1 MHVGEQSLD
10 DLEDKCKV
18 QVWSKPSSAKA
29 GAAQQP
35 PAAAAA
41 EPPEPPA
48 AAAAAMV
55 PEGVPKRELTVLV
68 QKNELVP
75 SNRKM
80 AAASYSSV
88 EELLQHLVATTL
100 ELPMAAGGGGGG
112 VAGQYM
118 LSLPAASR
126 AEAVALS
133 SLQALG
139 AKCKLQV
146 WSAQAPPSTP
156 SAEAAQQ
163 ATAQAAKAAA
173 VAEVMMAYDRE
184 AAEAA
189 QSSADDM
196 AVSVVAASSDSDT
209 GMKRRI
215 SPRPLDPSAEWW
227 VAVAVAR
234 RQSGRCT

>member
-1 MHVGEQSLD
+1 LHVGEQSLD

-41 EPPEPPA
+41 EPAEPPA
-48 AAAAAMV
+48 AASAAVV

-68 QKNELVP
+68 QKTELVP

-88 EELLQHLVATTL
+88 EELLQHLVATL

-112 VAGQYM
+112 VVGQYM

-173 VAEVMMAYDRE
+173 AAEVMMAYDRE

>member
-1 MHVGEQSLD
+1 MHLRSQ
-10 DLEDKCKV
+10 
-18 QVWSKPSSAKA
+18 
-29 GAAQQP
+29 
-35 PAAAAA
+35 AA
-41 EPPEPPA
+41 EEHEQKEAP
-48 AAAAAMV
+48 
-55 PEGVPKRELTVLV
+55 RELTVLV

-88 EELLQHLVATTL
+88 EELLQHLVATL

-112 VAGQYM
+112 LAGQYM

-173 VAEVMMAYDRE
+173 AAEVMMAYDRE